1 MSQKEMRVFLTHLL
15 DEMTFD
21 WHRREVKLVGHIT
34 IKGESQV
41 LSELS
46 GKQTPVN
53 LCKNWL
59 RFKLKEEV

>member
-1 MSQKEMRVFLTHLL
+1 VKEMRVFLMHLL

-21 WHRREVKLVGHIT
+21 WQRREVGLVGHIPT
-34 IKGESQV
+34 KGEGQV

-59 RFKLKEEV
+59 RFKLKAEV

>member
-1 MSQKEMRVFLTHLL
+1 MHLL

-21 WHRREVKLVGHIT
+21 WQRREVGLVGHIPT
-34 IKGESQV
+34 KGEGQV

-59 RFKLKEEV
+59 RFKLKAEV